1 MRNDAANTIYIIL
14 QQISFLI
21 SNLGPKAR
29 HYSLLISH
37 FSFLISHSSFLIP
50 HSSFINVIYVDI
62 ACSISLI
69 RIYSSA
75 L

>member
-29 HYSLLISH
+29 HYS
-37 FSFLISHSSFLIP
+37 FLIS

>member
-37 FSFLISHSSFLIP
+37 SSFN
-50 HSSFINVIYVDI
+50 NVQYVVI
-62 ACSISLI
+62 AFSISLMQI
-69 RIYSSA
+69 NSSA
-75 L
+75 V

>member
-29 HYSLLISH
+29 HYSFLIPH
-37 FSFLISHSSFLIP
+37 FSFLI
-50 HSSFINVIYVDI
+50 
-62 ACSISLI
+62 
-69 RIYSSA
+69 
-75 L
+75 

>member
-1 MRNDAANTIYIIL
+1 MRNDAANTIYISL

-29 HYSLLISH
+29 HYS
-37 FSFLISHSSFLIP
+37 FLIPHFSFLIP

>member
-29 HYSLLISH
+29 RY
-37 FSFLISHSSFLIP
+37 SFLIP
-50 HSSFINVIYVDI
+50 HFSFNNVQYVVI
-62 ACSISLI
+62 AFSISLMQI
-69 RIYSSA
+69 NSSA
-75 L
+75 V